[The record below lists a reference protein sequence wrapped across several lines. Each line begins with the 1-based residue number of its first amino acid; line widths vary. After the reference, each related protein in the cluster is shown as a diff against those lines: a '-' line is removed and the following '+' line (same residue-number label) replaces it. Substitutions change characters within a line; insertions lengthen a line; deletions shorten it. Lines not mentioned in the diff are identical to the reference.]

1 MKTRFRH
8 IITRN
13 LTAEKWNF
21 VLAIACTLIIAGAEL
36 LRPWPLKLIIDHI
49 LLGKRLPPA
58 LRTFETF
65 FNADKTWAIVAVA
78 SLLIALSAI
87 KGFSVYAQTSI
98 TSRIGYR
105 IAHALRG
112 ELFSHLQRLSL
123 AFHKRA
129 RAGELLTKV
138 TSDTNSVRDAF
149 SEFAL
154 TLVTETLTLVGM
166 VVFMLAMNLTLSLVV
181 LATFLVLA
189 VMSV

>member
-1 MKTRFRH
+1 MKTKFRN
-8 IITRN
+8 IVTRN

-21 VLAIACTLIIAGAEL
+21 VVAIACTLIVAVADL
-36 LRPWPLKLIIDHI
+36 LRPWPLKLIVDNI
-49 LLGKRLPPA
+49 LLAKPLPLS
-58 LRTFETF
+58 LRSFEVF
-65 FNADKTWAIVAVA
+65 FSNQKMWTTVAVA
-78 SLLIALSAI
+78 GILIVLSAI

-105 IAHALRG
+105 IAHALRR

-154 TLVTETLTLVGM
+154 TLVT
-166 VVFMLAMNLTLSLVV
+166 
-181 LATFLVLA
+181 
-189 VMSV
+189 